1 MRKWCDCGQA
11 MSLDFRKVIFE
22 GRIEIEN
29 VPILQCESCSCA
41 SYEVLPEVKPHLLSL
56 IGEWRQLEG
65 SRLIHFNEMNEIANL
80 LYDTL
85 YAEPDSSTIEHVL
98 EKKKEDR
105 INLLLDIYG
114 YAKEKNDGL
123 WMEDITQRLSQLTL
137 FHTDRQVSRIK

>member
-1 MRKWCDCGQA
+1 MRKSCDCGQE

-29 VPILQCESCSCA
+29 VPILQCESCTCG

-65 SRLIHFNEMNEIANL
+65 SRVIHFNEINEIASL

-85 YAEPDSSTIEHVL
+85 YTEPDSEPIEHVL
-98 EKKKEDR
+98 ERKKEDR

-114 YAKEKNDGL
+114 YAKDKDDSL
-123 WMEDITQRLSQLTL
+123 WMKDISERLSQLTL
-137 FHTDRQVSRIK
+137 FHTNRQVSRIK